1 MQRAYSALHVKQ
13 VSEDAGV
20 VRIKGIASTPRSDR
34 DGDVVNPMGARFKTP
49 MPLLLQHRHDQPVGT
64 VTFAKPNKNGIPF
77 EAELP
82 RIKEAGRLKDRVDE
96 AIHSLQY
103 KLIGFVSVGFI
114 PDLEKTKR
122 IPGAGY
128 QIDEWDWHELSLVS
142 IPAQPD
148 AVITSM
154 KSLGD
159 DDTAD
164 ELSAEVVAFIKS
176 LDPGEPAAI
185 GTKAVPVVR
194 VTPAGASAIKTKT
207 IKVPKPQEGND
218 MKTTAEQ
225 IAEFEATRVTKA
237 AEMEAIMAKAAEAGE
252 TLDAEQSEQFDT
264 LQAEIAAIDKHI
276 GRLKQMQKAQ
286 AANAKPVT
294 EEAGAQRMANV
305 KTLDF
310 KEVQVRA
317 KNTQKLEPGIAF
329 ARAAKCLALGHL
341 EHRDAIG
348 IAKSL
353 YDGQDSIIAATQRL
367 VTKAAVAAAT
377 TSDATWAG
385 PLVGDETSV
394 FADFVEY
401 LRPQTILGRFG
412 TNGIPSLR
420 RVPFRV
426 PLIGQTSGG
435 DGYWVGEGQA
445 KPLTKFD
452 FERKTLEPLK
462 VANIAVATMEVI
474 RDSSPA
480 ADGIIRD
487 QLAAALRERLDI
499 DFIDPAKA
507 AVAGVSPASILNGV
521 AGIPSSG
528 NTADDVRADIRAL
541 FNAFIAANNA
551 PTSGVWLMPATTA
564 LALSLMQNPLG
575 QAEFPGISMTGGELF
590 GLPVIVS
597 EYIPT
602 ASAGAVV
609 ALVNASDIYLG
620 DEGGVDLSM
629 STEASL
635 QMDNAPDN
643 PTTAST
649 VLVSLWQ
656 RNLVGFRAERAI
668 NWARRRTS
676 AVAYLTGVN
685 WGAA

>member
-1 MQRAYSALHVKQ
+1 MKTNRAYSTLEVKALDDERRV
-13 VSEDAGV
+13 
-20 VRIKGIASTPRSDR
+20 ITGIASTPSPDR
-34 DGDVVNPMGARFKTP
+34 MQDVVEPKGAQFKLP
-49 MPLLLQHRHDQPVGT
+49 
-64 VTFAKPNKNGIPF
+64 IPF
-77 EAELP
+77 LWQHNHDEPIGHVTEAKVTQKGIEVSVQLTQVEEP
-82 RIKEAGRLKDRVDE
+82 GKLKDRLDE
-96 AIHSLQY
+96 AWQSIKSGLVRG
-103 KLIGFVSVGFI
+103 LSIGFSAKEF
-114 PDLEKTKR
+114 EQ
-122 IPGAGY
+122 IPGSWGLRFLSW
-128 QIDEWDWHELSLVS
+128 EWF
-142 IPAQPD
+142 
-148 AVITSM
+148 
-154 KSLGD
+154 
-159 DDTAD
+159 
-164 ELSAEVVAFIKS
+164 ELSAVTIPANAEATITSVKSIDREQRAALGIKS
-176 LDPGEPAAI
+176 
-185 GTKAVPVVR
+185 VPVVR
-194 VTPAGASAIKTKT
+194 ITPAGASAIKTKT

-225 IAEFEATRVTKA
+225 IDEFEATRVSKA
-237 AEMEAIMAKAAEAGE
+237 AEMEAIMTKAAEAGE
-252 TLDAEQSEQFDT
+252 TLDADQSEQFDT
-264 LQAEIAAIDKHI
+264 LEAEIAAIDKHI

-305 KTLDF
+305 KALDF

-317 KNTQKLEPGIAF
+317 KNTQKLEPGIAL

-341 EHRDAIG
+341 QHRDAIS

-353 YDGQDSIIAATQRL
+353 YDGQDAIIAATHRL

-452 FERKTLEPLK
+452 FERNTLEPLK

-474 RDSSPA
+474 RDSSPS

-487 QLAAALRERLDI
+487 QLAAALRQRLDI
-499 DFIDPAKA
+499 DFIDPDKA

-521 AGIPSSG
+521 VGIASSG
-528 NTADDVRADIRAL
+528 TDADAVRADLKAL
-541 FNAFIAANNA
+541 FSAFIAANNA
-551 PTSGVWLMPATTA
+551 PTSGVFIMTATM
-564 LALSLMQNPLG
+564 ALSLSLMVNALG
-575 QAEFPGISMTGGELF
+575 QPEFPTITMTGGTLN

-597 EYIPT
+597 EFVPT
-602 ASAGAVV
+602 DSSGSIV

-620 DEGGVDLSM
+620 DEGGIDLSM

-649 VLVSLWQ
+649 VLVSLFQ
-656 RNLVGFRAERAI
+656 RNLVAFRAERAI
-668 NWARRRTS
+668 SWARRRTS

-685 WGAA
+685 WGG

>member
-1 MQRAYSALHVKQ
+1 MKTNRAYSTLEVKALDDEKRV
-13 VSEDAGV
+13 
-20 VRIKGIASTPRSDR
+20 ITGIASTPSPDR
-34 DGDVVNPMGARFKTP
+34 MQDVVEPKGAQFKLP
-49 MPLLLQHRHDQPVGT
+49 
-64 VTFAKPNKNGIPF
+64 IPF
-77 EAELP
+77 LWQHNHDEPIGHVTEAKVTQKGIEVSVQLTQVEEP
-82 RIKEAGRLKDRVDE
+82 GKLKDRLDE
-96 AIHSLQY
+96 AWQSIKSGLVRG
-103 KLIGFVSVGFI
+103 LSIGFSAKEF
-114 PDLEKTKR
+114 EQ
-122 IPGAGY
+122 IPGSWGLRFLSW
-128 QIDEWDWHELSLVS
+128 EWF
-142 IPAQPD
+142 
-148 AVITSM
+148 
-154 KSLGD
+154 
-159 DDTAD
+159 
-164 ELSAEVVAFIKS
+164 ELSAVTIPANAEATITSVKSIDREQRAALGIKS
-176 LDPGEPAAI
+176 
-185 GTKAVPVVR
+185 VPVVR

-237 AEMEAIMAKAAEAGE
+237 AEMEAIMTKAAEAGE

-276 GRLKQMQKAQ
+276 GRLNQMQKAQ

-305 KTLDF
+305 KALDF

-564 LALSLMQNPLG
+564 LSLSLMQNPLG

-668 NWARRRTS
+668 NWARRRAS

>member
-1 MQRAYSALHVKQ
+1 MKTNRAYSTLEVKALDDEKRV
-13 VSEDAGV
+13 
-20 VRIKGIASTPRSDR
+20 ITGIASTPSPDR
-34 DGDVVNPMGARFKTP
+34 MQDVVEPKGAQFKLP
-49 MPLLLQHRHDQPVGT
+49 
-64 VTFAKPNKNGIPF
+64 IPF
-77 EAELP
+77 LWQHNHDEPIGHVTEAKVTQKGIEVSVQLTQVEEP
-82 RIKEAGRLKDRVDE
+82 GKLKDRLDE
-96 AIHSLQY
+96 AWQSIKSGLVRG
-103 KLIGFVSVGFI
+103 LSIGFSAKEF
-114 PDLEKTKR
+114 EQ
-122 IPGAGY
+122 IPGSWGLRFLSW
-128 QIDEWDWHELSLVS
+128 EWF
-142 IPAQPD
+142 
-148 AVITSM
+148 
-154 KSLGD
+154 
-159 DDTAD
+159 
-164 ELSAEVVAFIKS
+164 ELSAVTIPANAEATITSVKSIDREQRAALGIKS
-176 LDPGEPAAI
+176 
-185 GTKAVPVVR
+185 VPVVR

-237 AEMEAIMAKAAEAGE
+237 AEMEAIMTKAAEAGE

-264 LQAEIAAIDKHI
+264 LEAEIAAIDKHI

-305 KTLDF
+305 KALDF

-668 NWARRRTS
+668 NWARRRAS

>member
-1 MQRAYSALHVKQ
+1 MKTNRAYSTLEVKALDDEKRV
-13 VSEDAGV
+13 
-20 VRIKGIASTPRSDR
+20 ITGIASTPSPDR
-34 DGDVVNPMGARFKTP
+34 MQDVVEPKGAQFKLP
-49 MPLLLQHRHDQPVGT
+49 
-64 VTFAKPNKNGIPF
+64 IPF
-77 EAELP
+77 LWQHNHDEPIGHVTDAKVTQKGIEVSVQLTQVEEP
-82 RIKEAGRLKDRVDE
+82 GKLKDRLDE
-96 AIHSLQY
+96 AWQSIKSGLVRG
-103 KLIGFVSVGFI
+103 LSIGFSAKEF
-114 PDLEKTKR
+114 EQ
-122 IPGAGY
+122 IPGSWGLRFLSW
-128 QIDEWDWHELSLVS
+128 EWF
-142 IPAQPD
+142 
-148 AVITSM
+148 
-154 KSLGD
+154 
-159 DDTAD
+159 
-164 ELSAEVVAFIKS
+164 ELSAVTIPANAEATITSVKSIDREQRAALGIKS
-176 LDPGEPAAI
+176 
-185 GTKAVPVVR
+185 VPVVHI
-194 VTPAGASAIKTKT
+194 TPAGASAIKTKT

-225 IAEFEATRVTKA
+225 IAEFEATRVSKA
-237 AEMEAIMAKAAEAGE
+237 AEMEAIMTKAAEAGE
-252 TLDAEQSEQFDT
+252 TLDADQSEQFDT
-264 LQAEIAAIDKHI
+264 LEAEIAAIDKHI

-286 AANAKPVT
+286 ATNAKPVT

-317 KNTQKLEPGIAF
+317 KNTQKLEPGIAL

-341 EHRDAIG
+341 QHRDAIS

-353 YDGQDSIIAATQRL
+353 YDGQDAIIAATHRL

-452 FERKTLEPLK
+452 FERNTLEPLK

-474 RDSSPA
+474 RDSSPS

-487 QLAAALRERLDI
+487 QLAAALRQRLDI
-499 DFIDPAKA
+499 DFIDPDKA

-521 AGIPSSG
+521 VGIASSG
-528 NTADDVRADIRAL
+528 TDADAVRADLKAL
-541 FNAFIAANNA
+541 FSAFIAANNA
-551 PTSGVWLMPATTA
+551 PTSGVFIMTATM
-564 LALSLMQNPLG
+564 ALSLSLMVNALG
-575 QAEFPGISMTGGELF
+575 QPEFPTITMTGGTLN

-597 EYIPT
+597 EFVPT
-602 ASAGAVV
+602 DSSGSIV

-620 DEGGVDLSM
+620 DEGGIDLSM

-649 VLVSLWQ
+649 VLVSLFQ
-656 RNLVGFRAERAI
+656 RNLVAFRAERAI
-668 NWARRRTS
+668 SWARRRTS

-685 WGAA
+685 WGG

>member
-1 MQRAYSALHVKQ
+1 MKTNRAYSTLEVKALDDEKRV
-13 VSEDAGV
+13 
-20 VRIKGIASTPRSDR
+20 ITGIASTPSPDR
-34 DGDVVNPMGARFKTP
+34 MQDVVEPKGAQFKLP
-49 MPLLLQHRHDQPVGT
+49 
-64 VTFAKPNKNGIPF
+64 IPF
-77 EAELP
+77 LWQHNHDEPIGHVTDAKVTQKGIEVSVQLTQVEEP
-82 RIKEAGRLKDRVDE
+82 GKLKDRLDE
-96 AIHSLQY
+96 AWQSIKSGLVRG
-103 KLIGFVSVGFI
+103 LSIGFSAKEF
-114 PDLEKTKR
+114 EQ
-122 IPGAGY
+122 IPGSWGLRFLSW
-128 QIDEWDWHELSLVS
+128 EWF
-142 IPAQPD
+142 
-148 AVITSM
+148 
-154 KSLGD
+154 
-159 DDTAD
+159 
-164 ELSAEVVAFIKS
+164 ELSAVTIPANAEATITSVKSIDREQRAALGIKS
-176 LDPGEPAAI
+176 
-185 GTKAVPVVR
+185 VPVVR
-194 VTPAGASAIKTKT
+194 ITPAGASAIKTKT

-225 IAEFEATRVTKA
+225 IAEFEATRVSKA
-237 AEMEAIMAKAAEAGE
+237 AEMEAIMTKAAEAGE
-252 TLDAEQSEQFDT
+252 TLDADQSEQFDT
-264 LQAEIAAIDKHI
+264 LEAEIAAIDKHI

-305 KTLDF
+305 KALDF

-353 YDGQDSIIAATQRL
+353 YEGQDSIIAATQRL

-551 PTSGVWLMPATTA
+551 PTSGVWLMPATTS

-602 ASAGAVV
+602 SSAGAVV

-668 NWARRRTS
+668 NWARRRAS

-685 WGAA
+685 WGA

>member
-1 MQRAYSALHVKQ
+1 MHRAYSVLEVKALDDGQRVIT
-13 VSEDAGV
+13 GV
-20 VRIKGIASTPRSDR
+20 ATTPSPDR
-34 DGDVVNPMGARFKTP
+34 VGDIVEPLGVQFKNPL
-49 MPLLLQHRHDQPVGT
+49 PLLWQHEHDKPVGT
-64 VTFAKPNKNGIPF
+64 VTFDKPTAKGITF
-77 EAELP
+77 TAKLAEVLEDGKLKE
-82 RIKEAGRLKDRVDE
+82 RIDE
-96 AIHSLQY
+96 AWQSL
-103 KLIGFVSVGFI
+103 KANLVRGVSIGFR
-114 PDLEKTKR
+114 PLEYSWMDDGGIRFLQTEV
-122 IPGAGY
+122 Y
-128 QIDEWDWHELSLVS
+128 ELSLVT
-142 IPAQPD
+142 IPCNVEAT
-148 AVITSM
+148 INT
-154 KSLGD
+154 
-159 DDTAD
+159 
-164 ELSAEVVAFIKS
+164 IKS
-176 LDPGEPAAI
+176 LDRKQLAAS
-185 GTKAVPVVR
+185 GKKAVPVVR

-207 IKVPKPQEGND
+207 IKFPKPQEGND

-225 IAEFEATRVTKA
+225 IAEFEATRVSKA
-237 AEMEAIMAKAAEAGE
+237 AEMEAIMTKAAEAGE
-252 TLDAEQSEQFDT
+252 TLDADQSEQFDT
-264 LQAEIAAIDKHI
+264 LEAEIAAIDKHI

-286 AANAKPVT
+286 AATARPVT
-294 EEAGAQRMANV
+294 DEPNAQSA
-305 KTLDF
+305 KALDF
-310 KEVQVRA
+310 QKFQVRS

-353 YDGQDSIIAATQRL
+353 YEGQDSIIAATQRL

-377 TSDATWAG
+377 TSHATWAG

-541 FNAFIAANNA
+541 FNVFIAANNA

-602 ASAGAVV
+602 SSAGAVV

-668 NWARRRTS
+668 NWARRRAS

-685 WGAA
+685 WGA

>member
-1 MQRAYSALHVKQ
+1 MKTNRAYSTLEVKALDDEKRV
-13 VSEDAGV
+13 
-20 VRIKGIASTPRSDR
+20 ITGIASTPSPDR
-34 DGDVVNPMGARFKTP
+34 MQDVVEPKGAQFKLP
-49 MPLLLQHRHDQPVGT
+49 
-64 VTFAKPNKNGIPF
+64 IPF
-77 EAELP
+77 LWQHNHDEPIGHVTEAKVTQKGIEVSVQLTQVEEP
-82 RIKEAGRLKDRVDE
+82 GKLKDRLDE
-96 AIHSLQY
+96 AWQSIKSGLVRG
-103 KLIGFVSVGFI
+103 LSIGFSAKEF
-114 PDLEKTKR
+114 EQ
-122 IPGAGY
+122 IPGSWGLRFLSW
-128 QIDEWDWHELSLVS
+128 EWF
-142 IPAQPD
+142 
-148 AVITSM
+148 
-154 KSLGD
+154 
-159 DDTAD
+159 
-164 ELSAEVVAFIKS
+164 ELSAVTIPANAEATITSVKSIDREQRAALGIKS
-176 LDPGEPAAI
+176 
-185 GTKAVPVVR
+185 VPVVR

-207 IKVPKPQEGND
+207 IKIPKPQEGND

-237 AEMEAIMAKAAEAGE
+237 AEMEAIMTKAAEAGE

-264 LQAEIAAIDKHI
+264 LEAEIAAIDKHI

-305 KTLDF
+305 KALDF

>member
-1 MQRAYSALHVKQ
+1 MKTNRAYSTLEVKALDDEKRV
-13 VSEDAGV
+13 
-20 VRIKGIASTPRSDR
+20 ITGIASTPSPDR
-34 DGDVVNPMGARFKTP
+34 MQDVVEPKGAQFKLP
-49 MPLLLQHRHDQPVGT
+49 
-64 VTFAKPNKNGIPF
+64 IPF
-77 EAELP
+77 LWQHNHDEPIGHVTEAKVTQKGIEVSVQLTQVEEP
-82 RIKEAGRLKDRVDE
+82 GKLKDRLDE
-96 AIHSLQY
+96 AWQSIKSGLVRG
-103 KLIGFVSVGFI
+103 LSIGFSAKEF
-114 PDLEKTKR
+114 EQ
-122 IPGAGY
+122 IPGSWGLRFLSW
-128 QIDEWDWHELSLVS
+128 EWF
-142 IPAQPD
+142 
-148 AVITSM
+148 
-154 KSLGD
+154 
-159 DDTAD
+159 
-164 ELSAEVVAFIKS
+164 ELSAVTIPANAEATITSVKSIDREQRAALGIKS
-176 LDPGEPAAI
+176 
-185 GTKAVPVVR
+185 VPVVR

-528 NTADDVRADIRAL
+528 NTADDVHADIRAL

-564 LALSLMQNPLG
+564 LALSLMKNPLG

-668 NWARRRTS
+668 NWARRRAS

>member
-1 MQRAYSALHVKQ
+1 MKTNRAYSTLEVKALDDEKRV
-13 VSEDAGV
+13 
-20 VRIKGIASTPRSDR
+20 ITGIASTPSPDR
-34 DGDVVNPMGARFKTP
+34 MQDVVEPKGAQFKLP
-49 MPLLLQHRHDQPVGT
+49 
-64 VTFAKPNKNGIPF
+64 IPF
-77 EAELP
+77 LWQHNHDEPIGHVTEAKVTQKGIEVSVQLTQVEEP
-82 RIKEAGRLKDRVDE
+82 GKLKDRLDE
-96 AIHSLQY
+96 AWQSIKSGLVRG
-103 KLIGFVSVGFI
+103 LSIGFSAKEF
-114 PDLEKTKR
+114 EQ
-122 IPGAGY
+122 IPGSWGLRFLSW
-128 QIDEWDWHELSLVS
+128 EWF
-142 IPAQPD
+142 
-148 AVITSM
+148 
-154 KSLGD
+154 
-159 DDTAD
+159 
-164 ELSAEVVAFIKS
+164 ELSAVTIPANAEATITSVKSIDREQRAALGIKS
-176 LDPGEPAAI
+176 
-185 GTKAVPVVR
+185 VPVVR

-207 IKVPKPQEGND
+207 IKFPKPQEGND

-237 AEMEAIMAKAAEAGE
+237 AEMEAIMTKAAEAGE

-264 LQAEIAAIDKHI
+264 LEAEIAAIDKHI

-385 PLVGDETSV
+385 PPVGDETSV

-474 RDSSPA
+474 RDSSPS
-480 ADGIIRD
+480 ADVIIRD

-575 QAEFPGISMTGGELF
+575 QAEFPGISMTGGTLF

-668 NWARRRTS
+668 NWARRRAS

>member
-1 MQRAYSALHVKQ
+1 MKTNRAYSTLEVKALDEEKRV
-13 VSEDAGV
+13 
-20 VRIKGIASTPRSDR
+20 ITGIASTPSPDR
-34 DGDVVNPMGARFKTP
+34 MQDVVEPKGAQFKLP
-49 MPLLLQHRHDQPVGT
+49 
-64 VTFAKPNKNGIPF
+64 IPF
-77 EAELP
+77 LWQHNHDEPIGHVTEAKVTQKGIEVSVQLTQVEEP
-82 RIKEAGRLKDRVDE
+82 GKLKDRLDE
-96 AIHSLQY
+96 AWQSIKSGLVRG
-103 KLIGFVSVGFI
+103 LSIGFSAKEF
-114 PDLEKTKR
+114 EQ
-122 IPGAGY
+122 IPGSWGLRFLSW
-128 QIDEWDWHELSLVS
+128 EWL
-142 IPAQPD
+142 
-148 AVITSM
+148 
-154 KSLGD
+154 
-159 DDTAD
+159 
-164 ELSAEVVAFIKS
+164 ELSAVTIPANAEATITSVKS
-176 LDPGEPAAI
+176 IDREQRAALGI
-185 GTKAVPVVR
+185 KAVPVVR
-194 VTPAGASAIKTKT
+194 VTPAGASASTTKSL
-207 IKVPKPQEGND
+207 KSPKPEEGND
-218 MKTTAEQ
+218 MKTIAEQ
-225 IAEFEATRVTKA
+225 IAEFEATRTAKA
-237 AEMEAIMAKAAEAGE
+237 AEMEAIMTKSAETGE

-264 LQAEIAAIDKHI
+264 LEAEIAAIDKHI
-276 GRLKQMQKAQ
+276 GRLRNMQKAQ
-286 AANAKPVT
+286 AATAKPVS
-294 EEAGAQRMANV
+294 EEPGAKRIQ
-305 KTLDF
+305 TLDV
-310 KEVQVRA
+310 KELQVRA

-348 IAKSL
+348 IAKAL

-385 PLVGDETSV
+385 PLVGDETNV

-412 TNGIPSLR
+412 ANGVPSLR
-420 RVPFRV
+420 RVPFRT

-452 FERKTLEPLK
+452 FNRTTLEPLK

-499 DFIDPAKA
+499 DFIDPDKA
-507 AVAGVSPASILNGV
+507 AVSGVSPASILNGV

-528 NTADDVRADIRAL
+528 SDADAVRADLKAL
-541 FNAFIAANNA
+541 FSAFIAANNA
-551 PTSGVWLMPATTA
+551 PTSGVFVMTATQA
-564 LALSLMQNPLG
+564 LALGLMQNALG
-575 QAEFPGISMTGGELF
+575 QPEFPTVTMNGGTLM

-597 EYIPT
+597 EYVPT
-602 ASAGAVV
+602 DSSGSLV

-620 DEGGVDLSM
+620 DEGGIDLSM

-656 RNLVGFRAERAI
+656 RNLVGFRAERTI

-685 WGAA
+685 WGA

>member
-1 MQRAYSALHVKQ
+1 MKTNRAYSTLEVKALDDEKRV
-13 VSEDAGV
+13 
-20 VRIKGIASTPRSDR
+20 ITGIASTPSPDR
-34 DGDVVNPMGARFKTP
+34 MQDVVEPKGAQFKLP
-49 MPLLLQHRHDQPVGT
+49 
-64 VTFAKPNKNGIPF
+64 IPF
-77 EAELP
+77 LWQHNHDEPIGHVTEAKVTQKGIEVSVQLTQVEEP
-82 RIKEAGRLKDRVDE
+82 GKLKDRLDE
-96 AIHSLQY
+96 AWQSIKSGLVRG
-103 KLIGFVSVGFI
+103 LSIGFSAKEF
-114 PDLEKTKR
+114 EQ
-122 IPGAGY
+122 IPGSWGLRFLSW
-128 QIDEWDWHELSLVS
+128 EWF
-142 IPAQPD
+142 
-148 AVITSM
+148 
-154 KSLGD
+154 
-159 DDTAD
+159 
-164 ELSAEVVAFIKS
+164 ELSAVTIPANAEATITSVKSIDREQRAALGIKS
-176 LDPGEPAAI
+176 
-185 GTKAVPVVR
+185 VPVVR
-194 VTPAGASAIKTKT
+194 ITPAGASAIKTKT

-225 IAEFEATRVTKA
+225 IAEFEATRVSKA
-237 AEMEAIMAKAAEAGE
+237 AEMEAIMTKAAEAGE
-252 TLDAEQSEQFDT
+252 TLDADQSEQFDT
-264 LQAEIAAIDKHI
+264 LEAEIAAIDKHI

-305 KTLDF
+305 KALDF

-317 KNTQKLEPGIAF
+317 KNTQKLEPGIAL

-341 EHRDAIG
+341 QHRDAIS

-353 YDGQDSIIAATQRL
+353 YDGQDAIIAATHRL

-452 FERKTLEPLK
+452 FERNTLEPLK

-474 RDSSPA
+474 RDSSPS

-487 QLAAALRERLDI
+487 QLAAALRQRLDI
-499 DFIDPAKA
+499 DFIDPDKA

-521 AGIPSSG
+521 VGIASSG
-528 NTADDVRADIRAL
+528 TDADAVRADLKAL
-541 FNAFIAANNA
+541 FSAFIAANNA
-551 PTSGVWLMPATTA
+551 PTSGVFIMTATM
-564 LALSLMQNPLG
+564 ALSLSLMVNALG
-575 QAEFPGISMTGGELF
+575 QPEFPTITMTGGTLN

-597 EYIPT
+597 EFVPT
-602 ASAGAVV
+602 DSSGSIV

-620 DEGGVDLSM
+620 DEGGIDLSM

-649 VLVSLWQ
+649 VLVSLFQ
-656 RNLVGFRAERAI
+656 RNLVAFRAERAI
-668 NWARRRTS
+668 SWARRRTS

-685 WGAA
+685 WGG

>member
-1 MQRAYSALHVKQ
+1 MHRAYSVLEVKALDDGQRVIT
-13 VSEDAGV
+13 GV
-20 VRIKGIASTPRSDR
+20 ATTPSPDR
-34 DGDVVNPMGARFKTP
+34 VGDIVEPLGVQFKNPL
-49 MPLLLQHRHDQPVGT
+49 PLLWQHEHDKPVGT
-64 VTFAKPNKNGIPF
+64 VTFDKPTAKGITF
-77 EAELP
+77 TAKLAEVLEDGKLKE
-82 RIKEAGRLKDRVDE
+82 RIDE
-96 AIHSLQY
+96 AWQSL
-103 KLIGFVSVGFI
+103 KANLVRGVSIGFR
-114 PDLEKTKR
+114 PLEYSWMDDGGIRFLQTEV
-122 IPGAGY
+122 Y
-128 QIDEWDWHELSLVS
+128 ELSLVT
-142 IPAQPD
+142 IPCNVEAT
-148 AVITSM
+148 INT
-154 KSLGD
+154 
-159 DDTAD
+159 
-164 ELSAEVVAFIKS
+164 IKS
-176 LDPGEPAAI
+176 LDRKQLAAS
-185 GTKAVPVVR
+185 GKKAVPVVR

-207 IKVPKPQEGND
+207 IKFPKPQEGND

-225 IAEFEATRVTKA
+225 IAEFEATRVSKA
-237 AEMEAIMAKAAEAGE
+237 AEMEAIMTKAAEAGE
-252 TLDAEQSEQFDT
+252 TLDADQSEQFDT
-264 LQAEIAAIDKHI
+264 LEAEIAAIDKHI

-294 EEAGAQRMANV
+294 EDAGAQRMANV

-341 EHRDAIG
+341 EHRDAIS

-649 VLVSLWQ
+649 ALVSLWQ

-668 NWARRRTS
+668 NWARRRAS